1 MKNLVKLFL
10 LLFLFALSNIKA
22 QNLPEWINNPSS
34 IYPDINYLVAIGEG
48 DTRKAAENNAL
59 SNLSLIFKSD
69 IKVDNTQLDK
79 YDEFFGDKESFQHH
93 SNVTKKVNI
102 SGGQTLY
109 NVKFGNTFTSN
120 TGRVYIIA
128 YIDRMETAEIYNE
141 KISNNSSKVQYF
153 LDIANKSDDA
163 LSKYAAFN
171 AAYLYAI
178 ENEKLKAQLKIISP
192 DFGNLKTNY
201 NFDEINVATKDAAK
215 KVSFNVSIENDTDE
229 KIEFLI
235 KDLVNNKGF
244 VLNSN
249 PLLVINGKVDYEK
262 LDLRRNEKFINWTLF
277 LNVLNINNETLL
289 TCSYKGREGS
299 VSYDAALSRCINEIS
314 KKIKN
319 DFNNRLTE
327 FFDGL
332 IKN

>member
-1 MKNLVKLFL
+1 MQKLVKLVL
-10 LLFLFALSNIKA
+10 LLFVLTISNIKA
-22 QNLPEWINNPSS
+22 QNLPEWINNPYS
-34 IYPDINYLVAIGEG
+34 IYPDINYLVAVGEG

-79 YDEFFGDKESFQHH
+79 YNELFGDKESFQHQ

-128 YIDRMETAEIYNE
+128 FIDRMETSEIYNE

-153 LDIANKSDDA
+153 LNLANKSDDI
-163 LSKYAAFN
+163 LSKYAALN
-171 AAYLYAI
+171 AAYLFAL
-178 ENEKLKAQLKIISP
+178 ENEKLISQLKIISP
-192 DFGNLKTNY
+192 DFGNLKPNY
-201 NFDEINVATKDAAK
+201 NFDEINKSTIDAAK
-215 KVSFNVSIENDTDE
+215 KISFSVSIENDSDE
-229 KIEFLI
+229 KIEYLI
-235 KDLVNNKGF
+235 KDLINDKNF
-244 VLNSN
+244 IINSN
-249 PLLVINGKVDYEK
+249 PLLIISGKVDYEK
-262 LDLRRNEKFINWTLF
+262 LDLQRNEKFVNWTLF
-277 LNVLNINNETLL
+277 LNVLNNNNETVL
-289 TCSYKGREGS
+289 TCSFKGREGS

-332 IKN
+332 VKN